1 MSPAIDLTE
10 LNGKLVLVCSDQDK
24 RNPPTGVRGTLWAVQ
39 PATGGPSVVEVELE
53 FPQMFTTKAHARR
66 VVLSEDEIA
75 KMLASENRGTFMIT
89 LHTRIDP
96 EAPSGNE

>member
-10 LNGKLVLVCSDQDK
+10 LHGKLVLVCSDQDK
-24 RNPPTGVRGTLWAVQ
+24 RNPPTGIRGTLWVLQ
-39 PATGGPSVVEVELE
+39 PQTGGPSVVEVELE
-53 FPQMFTTKAHARR
+53 FPQMFTTRAHTRR

-75 KMLASENRGTFMIT
+75 KMLDSENRGTFIVT